1 MPQRWGV
8 GSTQLHLDMER
19 LALGVLLFDRIVL
32 PTPSDLDEADR
43 WDELGWDTEAQARR
57 IVQLGELVHFAPWDK
72 KLRDDWRAR
81 CNHIKEIGEATRNL
95 AYAATPLTIALTA
108 WNDVMTSV
116 GPDYRPTVRPIPVMW
131 ASSLRPIVR
140 GPAKGT
146 AARDIGVEEK
156 EPVKLSASSPYEE
169 VSALRFRRVLEQP
182 VRDAPEDTLDASL
195 RLADSPE
202 FQAARRTLYM
212 AETLAAAGQLFNRGV
227 RRQHGRG
234 DNCLQSDCY
243 GIRRRDSSPR
253 GPPCHTALRR
263 RGIGDHPCAGRCVC
277 WALVGGVC
285 PCPAATA
292 TSTPGT

>member
-57 IVQLGELVHFAPWDK
+57 IVQLGEELVHFAPWDK

-81 CNHIKEIGEATRNL
+81 CNHIKEIGEATRDL

-146 AARDIGVEEK
+146 AVRDIGVEEK
-156 EPVKLSASSPYEE
+156 EPLSYQPPHLTRRSARCASAVCWNSLF
-169 VSALRFRRVLEQP
+169 ATRRKTRL
-182 VRDAPEDTLDASL
+182 TLPWNIGIF
-195 RLADSPE
+195 PE
-202 FQAARRTLYM
+202 FQASGRNRTDGRYLY
-212 AETLAAAGQLFNRGV
+212 
-227 RRQHGRG
+227 
-234 DNCLQSDCY
+234 
-243 GIRRRDSSPR
+243 SSPPAV
-253 GPPCHTALRR
+253 PPRSSAR
-263 RGIGDHPCAGRCVC
+263 
-277 WALVGGVC
+277 
-285 PCPAATA
+285 
-292 TSTPGT
+292 